1 MKHSLEKYLAVNH
14 LIFESNK
21 KLEEI
26 VKLVNSAII
35 CQGLIL
41 NNTLRGYLE
50 IVTSEKSIKEIVA
63 RKEFMYVQRY
73 LT

>member
-1 MKHSLEKYLAVNH
+1 MERRETGAENLKHSLEKYLAVNH

-26 VKLVNSAII
+26 VKLANSAII

-41 NNTLRGYLE
+41 NNTLCGYLE
-50 IVTSEKSIKEIVA
+50 IVTSQESFKK
-63 RKEFMYVQRY
+63 K
-73 LT
+73 